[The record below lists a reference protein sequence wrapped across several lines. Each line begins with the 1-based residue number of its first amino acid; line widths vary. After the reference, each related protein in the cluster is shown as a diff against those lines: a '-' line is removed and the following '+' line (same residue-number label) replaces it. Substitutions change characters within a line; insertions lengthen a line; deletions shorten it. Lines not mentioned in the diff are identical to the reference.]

1 MNLRS
6 TRSLASNGNIVL
18 KDMPVG
24 TVFLVTDTVKEGGVT
39 WGKVLVT
46 INGRTYAGWSN
57 IAATW
62 SVEV

>member
-1 MNLRS
+1 
-6 TRSLASNGNIVL
+6 
-18 KDMPVG
+18 MPVG
-24 TVFLVTDTVKEGGVT
+24 MVFLVTDTVKEGGVT